1 MSYYYN
7 IAHDSQSHYIGLSV
21 SRGSIRLLV
30 DHISLT
36 IIHSRAGEYC
46 NFSARYLI
54 EKAAILLFIAIFTKA
69 CWLTV
74 LLGCFDLFIDL
85 VLQVPGFCLL

>member
-54 EKAAILLFIAIFTKA
+54 EKSRDITIYCDFYKSLLVDCSIRVF
-69 CWLTV
+69 
-74 LLGCFDLFIDL
+74 
-85 VLQVPGFCLL
+85 